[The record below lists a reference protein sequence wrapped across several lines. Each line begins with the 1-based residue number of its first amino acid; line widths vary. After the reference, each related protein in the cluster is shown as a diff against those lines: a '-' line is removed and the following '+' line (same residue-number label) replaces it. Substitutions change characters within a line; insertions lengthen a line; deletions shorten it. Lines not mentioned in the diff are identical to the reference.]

1 MVMLGLDYKGAD
13 DEDGEVEYKEEPGWP
28 FGAESA
34 LTVVST
40 ARASNS

>member
-1 MVMLGLDYKGAD
+1 MYSLSVDYKDAD
-13 DEDGEVEYKEEPGWP
+13 DEDDKVEYKEEPGWP
-28 FGAESA
+28 FGAEPA